1 MAAANA
7 DVLVNYRE
15 QKKNLEKLATTARK
29 QMQARLTELLAE
41 AASIQSDFKNDF
53 GANPELPASV
63 KTFTLSDGK
72 KKSDA
77 LAPATDAMV
86 AGKKIGG
93 LRRSLKAAIRNGET
107 ARAGELA
114 TQIKELGGTLDLA
127 SENESGAPTEVVAD
141 PIPQASAGDVADGG
155 NIEEIEPEQLA
166 AAVAGPSE
174 DAQEAWI

>member
-77 LAPATDAMV
+77 LVPATDAMV

-114 TQIKELGGTLDLA
+114 TQIKELGGTVDLD
-127 SENESGAPTEVVAD
+127 SENEHGAPAEVAAD
-141 PIPQASAGDVADGG
+141 PIPQASAGDAAS
-155 NIEEIEPEQLA
+155 IEEIEPEQLA
-166 AAVAGPSE
+166 AAVAAPGE

>member
-1 MAAANA
+1 
-7 DVLVNYRE
+7 
-15 QKKNLEKLATTARK
+15 
-29 QMQARLTELLAE
+29 
-41 AASIQSDFKNDF
+41 
-53 GANPELPASV
+53 
-63 KTFTLSDGK
+63 
-72 KKSDA
+72 
-77 LAPATDAMV
+77 MV

-114 TQIKELGGTLDLA
+114 TQIKELGGTVDLD
-127 SENESGAPTEVVAD
+127 NETEHGAPAEVAAD
-141 PIPQASAGDVADGG
+141 PIPQASAGDVGDAG

>member
-107 ARAGELA
+107 ARADELA
-114 TQIKELGGTLDLA
+114 TQIKELGGTVDLD
-127 SENESGAPTEVVAD
+127 SENGAPAEVAAD

>member
-114 TQIKELGGTLDLA
+114 TQIKELGGTVDLD
-127 SENESGAPTEVVAD
+127 SENENGAPAELAAD
-141 PIPQASAGDVADGG
+141 PIPQASAGDAAS
-155 NIEEIEPEQLA
+155 IEEIEPEQLA
-166 AAVAGPSE
+166 AAVAAPGE

>member
-72 KKSDA
+72 KKPDA
-77 LAPATDAMV
+77 AAPATDAMV

-114 TQIKELGGTLDLA
+114 TQIKELGGTVDLD
-127 SENESGAPTEVVAD
+127 SENENGAPAELAAD
-141 PIPQASAGDVADGG
+141 PIPQASAGDAAS
-155 NIEEIEPEQLA
+155 IEEIEPEQLA
-166 AAVAGPSE
+166 AAVAAPGE